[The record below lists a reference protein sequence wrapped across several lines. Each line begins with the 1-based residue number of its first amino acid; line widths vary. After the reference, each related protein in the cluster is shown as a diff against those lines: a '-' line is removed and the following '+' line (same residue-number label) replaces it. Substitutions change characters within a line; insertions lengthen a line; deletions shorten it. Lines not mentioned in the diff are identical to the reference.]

1 MRKSR
6 MVRYAIV
13 LIALVLG
20 ACGPK
25 VLPPGSIKGSFW
37 DVDPTKKELTLGV
50 GDILQITIWAQK
62 DLNTEATVRPDG
74 TLTMPLVG
82 DIRAVGLTPSALK
95 DMIFKGLQAY
105 VKMAS
110 PSEVSVAVK
119 TLKSYRITVQG
130 EVGRPGQFSNDS
142 YVTVT
147 EAIALAGG
155 PTRFAKRNDIKL
167 FRRDSK
173 GQTQELVIDYDLV
186 ASGKR
191 ADLDVW
197 LLAGD
202 TIYVP

>member
-1 MRKSR
+1 M
-6 MVRYAIV
+6 RYAIA
-13 LIALVLG
+13 LIALALA

-25 VLPPGSIKGSFW
+25 ILPAGSIKGSMW
-37 DVDPTKKELTLGV
+37 DVNPNSRELQLGV
-50 GDILQITIWAQK
+50 GDILEITVWSQK

-82 DIRAVGLTPSALK
+82 DIKAVGITPSTLK
-95 DMIFKGLQAY
+95 DTIYKGLGAY
-105 VKMAS
+105 VKMSS

-119 TLKSYRITVQG
+119 QLKSYRFTVQG

-142 YVTVT
+142 YVTAS

-155 PTRFAKRNDIKL
+155 PTRFAKRSAIQL

-173 GQTQELVIDYDLV
+173 GESQALTIDYDLI

-191 ADLDVW
+191 EDLDVW
-197 LLAGD
+197 ILAGD